1 MDITLLLTIDE
12 SGTMGDGTSI
22 PWDCEA
28 VHKDMETLVK
38 GNTIIMGRNAY
49 TELKSFRK
57 TRVASRILFSKSLTT
72 RLKHTSYTTNVFTAL
87 TLAKRLDKPVY
98 ILGGNQTAMS
108 FLSEGAVTNMILYVV
123 PGKHDGVKFV
133 SVGPKSFSLTK
144 LEKKDGYVVK
154 HFTAIP
160 TNQVPITELSKME
173 APPCNKP
180 SSKPRSALTAKE
192 KAEVDSMLASVFSNG
207 DYGMDDFCDEESVNK
222 AVYDLA
228 NNVDGLYDIVGIYAN
243 NQKTITDKL
252 NMLIRQEQQV
262 IGSHISLQERVRSI
276 EDLMSR
282 KKFPVV
288 HGFTALSVIAIG
300 LAVVGIFV

>member
-12 SGTMGDGTSI
+12 NGTLGNGTSI

-28 VHKDMETLVK
+28 IHKDMEKLVK

-49 TELKSFRK
+49 NELKSFRK

-87 TLAKRLDKPVY
+87 TLAKRIDKPVY
-98 ILGGNQTAMS
+98 IMGGNQTAMA
-108 FLSEGAVTNMILYVV
+108 FLSEGVVTNMILYVV
-123 PGKHDGVKFV
+123 PGKHDGIKFI
-133 SVGPKSFSLTK
+133 SVGPKSFAMTK

-160 TNQVPITELSKME
+160 NSQLPITPLEDMD
-173 APPCNKP
+173 APPCKKP
-180 SSKPRSALTAKE
+180 ASVLTPKE
-192 KAEVDSMLASVFSNG
+192 EAEVDNMLASVFSNG
-207 DYGMDDFCDEESVNK
+207 DYGMDDFGDEESVNK

-243 NQKTITDKL
+243 NQKSITDKL
-252 NMLIRQEQQV
+252 NMLIKQDQQV
-262 IGSHISLQERVRSI
+262 IGAQISLQERVRSL
-276 EDLMSR
+276 ETLNEQ
-282 KKFPVV
+282 KKFPFEYVLL
-288 HGFTALSVIAIG
+288 ALVIISIVIG
-300 LAVVGIFV
+300 IVGVIV

>member
-22 PWDCEA
+22 PWDCES

-49 TELKSFRK
+49 NELKSFRK

-108 FLSEGAVTNMILYVV
+108 FLSEGVVKNMILYVV
-123 PGKHDGVKFV
+123 PGKHDGIKFV

-160 TNQVPITELSKME
+160 TNQLPITELPKMD

-180 SSKPRSALTAKE
+180 SSKPRPTLSAKE
-192 KAEVDSMLASVFSNG
+192 EAEVDSMLASVFSNG
-207 DYGMDDFCDEESVNK
+207 DYGMDDFGDEESVNK

-276 EDLMSR
+276 EELIAR

-288 HGFTALSVIAIG
+288 PVFTALSVIAIG

>member
-1 MDITLLLTIDE
+1 MDITLLLTVDE

-28 VHKDMETLVK
+28 VHKDMEKLVK

-49 TELKSFRK
+49 NELKRFRK

-87 TLAKRLDKPVY
+87 TLAKRIDKPVY

-108 FLSEGAVTNMILYVV
+108 FLSEGVVKNMILYVV

-154 HFTAIP
+154 HFAAIP
-160 TNQVPITELSKME
+160 NNQLPITELPKME
-173 APPCNKP
+173 TPPCNKQ
-180 SSKPRSALTAKE
+180 SSKPRSELTDKE
-192 KAEVDSMLASVFSNG
+192 DAEVDRMLASVFSNG
-207 DYGMDDFCDEESVNK
+207 DYGREDFGDEESVNK

-228 NNVDGLYDIVGIYAN
+228 NTVDGLYDIIGIYAD

-252 NMLIRQEQQV
+252 NMLIKQDQQV
-262 IGSHISLQERVRSI
+262 IGSQISLQERVRSI
-276 EDLMSR
+276 EDLMER

-288 HGFTALSVIAIG
+288 PVFTALSVIAIV
-300 LAVVGIFV
+300 LAVVGILV

>member
-12 SGTMGDGTSI
+12 SGTLGDGTSI
-22 PWDCEA
+22 PWDCEEI
-28 VHKDMETLVK
+28 HKDMERLIK

-49 TELKSFRK
+49 NELKCFRK
-57 TRVASRILFSKSLTT
+57 TRVASRILFSKSLTS

-98 ILGGNQTAMS
+98 ILGGNQTALG
-108 FLSEGAVTNMILYVV
+108 FLSEGVVTNMILYVV
-123 PGKHDGVKFV
+123 PGKHDGVKFI
-133 SVGPKSFSLTK
+133 SVGPKSFSMTK

-160 TNQVPITELSKME
+160 NSQLPITELPKME
-173 APPCNKP
+173 TPPCKKP
-180 SSKPRSALTAKE
+180 SSKPRSELTTKE
-192 KAEVDSMLASVFSNG
+192 EAEVDGMLASVFSNG
-207 DYGMDDFCDEESVNK
+207 DYGMNDFGDDESVSK

-243 NQKTITDKL
+243 NQKNITDKL
-252 NMLIRQEQQV
+252 NLLIKQDQQV
-262 IGSHISLQERVRSI
+262 IGAQISLQERVRSI
-276 EDLMSR
+276 ENMMEE

-288 HGFTALSVIAIG
+288 PVFTALSVIAIVLG
-300 LAVVGIFV
+300 IVGIFV

>member
-49 TELKSFRK
+49 NELKRFRK

-87 TLAKRLDKPVY
+87 TLAKRIDKPVY

-108 FLSEGAVTNMILYVV
+108 FLSEGVVKNMILYVV

-133 SVGPKSFSLTK
+133 SVGPKGFSLTK

-160 TNQVPITELSKME
+160 TNQLPITELSKME
-173 APPCNKP
+173 GPPCNKP
-180 SSKPRSALTAKE
+180 SSKPRSALSAKE
-192 KAEVDSMLASVFSNG
+192 EAEVDSMLASVFSNG
-207 DYGMDDFCDEESVNK
+207 DYGMDDFDDEESVNK

-243 NQKTITDKL
+243 NQETITDKL
-252 NMLIRQEQQV
+252 NMLIRQEQHV
-262 IGSHISLQERVRSI
+262 IGSQISLQERVRSI
-276 EDLMSR
+276 EDLMAR
-282 KKFPVV
+282 KKFAVDPVS
-288 HGFTALSVIAIG
+288 TALSVIAIG
-300 LAVVGIFV
+300 LALVCIFV

>member
-12 SGTMGDGTSI
+12 NGTMGDGTSI

-28 VHKDMETLVK
+28 IHKDMETLIK
-38 GNTIIMGRNAY
+38 GNTIIMGRNAFN
-49 TELKSFRK
+49 ELTCFRK

-98 ILGGNQTAMS
+98 IMGGNQTAMS
-108 FLSEGAVTNMILYVV
+108 FLSEGVVTHMKLYVA
-123 PGKHDGVKFV
+123 PGKHDGIKFI

-144 LEKKDGYVVK
+144 LEKKDGFVVK

-160 TNQVPITELSKME
+160 NEQLPTMPLPEMKT
-173 APPCNKP
+173 PPCNKP
-180 SSKPRSALTAKE
+180 SSKPRSELTPSEEAK
-192 KAEVDSMLASVFSNG
+192 VDSMLASVFSNG
-207 DYGMDDFCDEESVNK
+207 DYGMDDFGDDESVNK

-252 NMLIRQEQQV
+252 NILIKQDQQV
-262 IGSHISLQERVRSI
+262 IGAQISLQERVRSL
-276 EDLMSR
+276 ETMLEE
-282 KKFPVV
+282 KKFPIAYVLLGLV
-288 HGFTALSVIAIG
+288 IVAIAL
-300 LAVVGIFV
+300 GITGIIV

>member
-49 TELKSFRK
+49 NELKSFRK

-87 TLAKRLDKPVY
+87 MLAKRIDKPVY

-160 TNQVPITELSKME
+160 TNQLPITELSKME

-192 KAEVDSMLASVFSNG
+192 DAEVDSMLASVFSNG
-207 DYGMDDFCDEESVNK
+207 DYGMEDFCDEESVNK

>member
-1 MDITLLLTIDE
+1 MDITLLLTVDE

-28 VHKDMETLVK
+28 VHKDMEKLVK

-49 TELKSFRK
+49 NELKRFRK

-87 TLAKRLDKPVY
+87 TLAKRIDKPVY

-108 FLSEGAVTNMILYVV
+108 FLSEGVVKNMILYVV

-154 HFTAIP
+154 HFAAIP
-160 TNQVPITELSKME
+160 NNQLPITELPKMKT
-173 APPCNKP
+173 PPCNKQ
-180 SSKPRSALTAKE
+180 SSKPRSDLTAKE
-192 KAEVDSMLASVFSNG
+192 DAEVDRMLASVFSNG
-207 DYGMDDFCDEESVNK
+207 DYGREDFGDEESVNK

-228 NNVDGLYDIVGIYAN
+228 NTVDGLYDIIGIYAD

-252 NMLIRQEQQV
+252 NMLIKQDQQV
-262 IGSHISLQERVRSI
+262 IGSQISLQERVRSI
-276 EDLMSR
+276 EDLMER

-288 HGFTALSVIAIG
+288 PVFTALSVIAIV
-300 LAVVGIFV
+300 LAVVGILV

>member
-22 PWDCEA
+22 PWDCAA

-49 TELKSFRK
+49 NELKSLRK

-87 TLAKRLDKPVY
+87 TLAKRIDKPVY
-98 ILGGNQTAMS
+98 ILGGNQTAIS
-108 FLSEGAVTNMILYVV
+108 FLSEGVVTNMILYVV

-133 SVGPKSFSLTK
+133 PVGSKSFSMTK
-144 LEKKDGYVVK
+144 FEKKDGYVVK

-160 TNQVPITELSKME
+160 TSQVPITELTEME
-173 APPCNKP
+173 TPPCNKP
-180 SSKPRSALTAKE
+180 SRNPPSDFTAKKE
-192 KAEVDSMLASVFSNG
+192 SEVDNMLASVFSNG
-207 DYGMDDFCDEESVNK
+207 DYGIGDFDDDESFNK

-228 NNVDGLYDIVGIYAN
+228 DNVDGLYDIVGSYAN
-243 NQKTITDKL
+243 NQKIITDKL
-252 NMLIRQEQQV
+252 NMLIKQDQHV
-262 IGSHISLQERVRSI
+262 IRSQISLQERIRSL
-276 EDLMSR
+276 EDLMER

-288 HGFTALSVIAIG
+288 PVFTTLSVIAIVI
-300 LAVVGIFV
+300 AVVGILV

>member
-12 SGTMGDGTSI
+12 SGTLGDGTSI
-22 PWDCEA
+22 PWDCEEI
-28 VHKDMETLVK
+28 HKDMERLIK

-49 TELKSFRK
+49 NELKCFRK
-57 TRVASRILFSKSLTT
+57 TRVASRILFSKSLTS

-98 ILGGNQTAMS
+98 ILGGNQTALG
-108 FLSEGAVTNMILYVV
+108 FLSEGVVTNMILYVV
-123 PGKHDGVKFV
+123 PGKHDGVKFI
-133 SVGPKSFSLTK
+133 SVGPKSFSMTK

-160 TNQVPITELSKME
+160 NSQLPITELPKME
-173 APPCNKP
+173 TPPCKKP
-180 SSKPRSALTAKE
+180 SSKPRSELTSKE
-192 KAEVDSMLASVFSNG
+192 EAEVDGMLASVFSNG
-207 DYGMDDFCDEESVNK
+207 DYGMEDFGDDESVSK

-243 NQKTITDKL
+243 NQKNITDKL
-252 NMLIRQEQQV
+252 NLLIKQDQQV
-262 IGSHISLQERVRSI
+262 IGAQISLQERVRSI
-276 EDLMSR
+276 ENMMEE

-288 HGFTALSVIAIG
+288 PVFTALSVIAIVLG
-300 LAVVGIFV
+300 IVGIFV